1 MGERDG
7 YVTAPQDGRSAR
19 PRSATERKTPP
30 RTRPE
35 RHGNV
40 TTPYAPGNVTKKAD
54 MALTA
59 AEKQR
64 AYRDRRRAELQALR
78 ERVAKL
84 EADLARSGL
93 EIRSIEISRIRV
105 RPDMLM
111 PEAERFQELEQAMRA
126 GQSFMVVVA
135 ESEDGN
141 DVTLVHGPGILETA
155 RRIGLDAVRALVIPP
170 GSLVDAPTE
179 RVNRM
184 AAEQQQRS
192 DQEVAQQ
199 GG

>member
-1 MGERDG
+1 
-7 YVTAPQDGRSAR
+7 
-19 PRSATERKTPP
+19 
-30 RTRPE
+30 
-35 RHGNV
+35 
-40 TTPYAPGNVTKKAD
+40 

-78 ERVAKL
+78 EQVAKL

-93 EIRSIEISRIRV
+93 EIRSIEIRRIRV
-105 RPDMLM
+105 QPDMLM

-155 RRIGLDAVRALVIPP
+155 RKIGLDAVRALVIPP
-170 GSLVDAPTE
+170 GSLVDTSTE

-184 AAEQQQRS
+184 VVGQQQRS
-192 DQEVAQQ
+192 DQKATQQ
-199 GG
+199 GGAASRGSGHT

>member
-1 MGERDG
+1 
-7 YVTAPQDGRSAR
+7 
-19 PRSATERKTPP
+19 
-30 RTRPE
+30 
-35 RHGNV
+35 
-40 TTPYAPGNVTKKAD
+40 

-64 AYRDRRRAELQALR
+64 AYRDRRRAKLQALR
-78 ERVAKL
+78 EQAAKL

-105 RPDMLM
+105 QPDMLM
-111 PEAERFQELEQAMRA
+111 PEAERFQELEQTMRA

-141 DVTLVHGPGILETA
+141 DITLVHGPGILETA

-170 GSLVDAPTE
+170 GSLVDTSTE

-184 AAEQQQRS
+184 VVGQQQRS
-192 DQEVAQQ
+192 DQKATQQ
-199 GG
+199 GGAASRGSGHR

>member
-1 MGERDG
+1 
-7 YVTAPQDGRSAR
+7 
-19 PRSATERKTPP
+19 
-30 RTRPE
+30 
-35 RHGNV
+35 
-40 TTPYAPGNVTKKAD
+40 

-78 ERVAKL
+78 EQVAKL

-105 RPDMLM
+105 QPDMLM

-155 RRIGLDAVRALVIPP
+155 RRDA
-170 GSLVDAPTE
+170 STE

-184 AAEQQQRS
+184 A
-192 DQEVAQQ
+192 
-199 GG
+199 G